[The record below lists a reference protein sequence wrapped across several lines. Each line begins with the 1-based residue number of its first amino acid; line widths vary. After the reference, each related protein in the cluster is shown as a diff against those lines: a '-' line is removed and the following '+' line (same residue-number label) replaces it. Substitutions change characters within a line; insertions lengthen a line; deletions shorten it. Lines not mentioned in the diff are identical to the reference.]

1 MRALQRFRTRFLKII
16 DNSMIYP
23 ACFEEKIGFD
33 LIKEDLKKQA
43 VHPIAKE
50 LASEIQ
56 YSSEYEIIQQQLVK
70 LEEFRQILEFGTPFP
85 EINAFDLRPEYVR
98 ISISGTWIEPENLL
112 RLRQSLLSIRAVL
125 DYFKPKEDV
134 VKYPELSALGQDFSI
149 DFSLF
154 EDLNRIIND
163 KGQIKD
169 TASPELQNIRRQMI
183 KISREADKKMRLILK
198 SAKQEG
204 VAKEDAEMTLRNGRL
219 CIPVPAAL
227 KRKFN
232 GFIHDESASG
242 QTVFMEP
249 TEIFEANNVLRDL
262 SNAERREIIRILTEF
277 TELLRPQIPELLQAE
292 QFLGA
297 MDFIRAKAKLALKH
311 HAIIPV
317 LHPHPVISWQKA
329 FHPLLYLHL
338 KSQHK
343 EVVPLS
349 IDLCENQRILIIS
362 GPNAG
367 GKSVA
372 LKTAGLMQYMLQC
385 GLAVSVAES
394 SEFGLFKDFFIAI
407 GDEQSI
413 DNDLSTYSSHLSNM
427 KILLEQ
433 AQPETLFLID
443 EFGSGTDPDL
453 GGAMAEAILEQLYQS
468 GAYGIITTHFGNLKH
483 FADTHPKIANG
494 AMLFD
499 VLNLQPLF
507 ELKIGKPGSSFT
519 YEIAQ
524 RIGFPENVL
533 NHAKQIGGM
542 AKVDYELKLQEL
554 ENVQTN
560 LEQDRRMLNFTD
572 DRLAELIQEY
582 ENKLSD
588 LKIQKK
594 TVLEQA
600 KIEAQALILKSNQII
615 EQTIREIREAQAD
628 KAKTKII
635 RRKVENLKQELKQD
649 VAVSKHEKELEDAL
663 HKLSKKF
670 SVKEDKPALKK
681 NITLD
686 GKQLGDVLTSKT
698 VQFNPTLDLR
708 GKRVEES
715 LAELALYLDDAV
727 FLGVS
732 SLKIIHGKG
741 NGILRQFIRKALSE
755 RKDIKSFQ
763 DESIQL
769 GGAGV
774 TIVLL

>member
-1 MRALQRFRTRFLKII
+1 
-16 DNSMIYP
+16 MIHP
-23 ACFEEKIGFD
+23 AFFEEKIGFD
-33 LIKEDLKKQA
+33 LIKDHLRKLA

-50 LASEIQ
+50 STDQIQ
-56 YSSEYEIIQQQLVK
+56 CSFIFETIQKQLVE
-70 LEEFRQILEFGTPFP
+70 LEEFRQILAFGTPFP
-85 EINAFDLRPEYVR
+85 EINAFDLRPEYAR
-98 ISISGTWIEPENLL
+98 ISVSGTWIEPEYLL
-112 RLRQSLLSIRAVL
+112 QLRKSLLSLRAIL
-125 DYFKPKEDV
+125 DYFKPKEGV
-134 VKYPELSALGQDFSI
+134 VKYHELSTLGQNLGV

-154 EDLNRIIND
+154 EDLNCIIDD

-169 TASPELQNIRRQMI
+169 TASPELQNIRRQII
-183 KISREADKKMRLILK
+183 KNNREADKKMRLILK

-204 VAKEDAEMTLRNGRL
+204 IAKEDAEMTLRNGRL

-232 GFIHDESASG
+232 GFIHDESATG

-249 TEIFEANNVLRDL
+249 TEIFEVNNLLRDL
-262 SNAERREIIRILTEF
+262 TNAERREIIRILTEF
-277 TELLRPQIPELLQAE
+277 TELLRPQIPGLLQAE
-292 QFLGA
+292 HHLGA
-297 MDFIRAKAKLALKH
+297 MDFIRAKAKLALKFD
-311 HAIIPV
+311 AIVPT
-317 LHPHPVISWQKA
+317 LHPYPMIRWQKA
-329 FHPLLYLHL
+329 FHPLLSLHL
-338 KSQHK
+338 KSQNK
-343 EVVPLS
+343 SVVPLT
-349 IDLCENQRILIIS
+349 IDLLENQRILIIS

-372 LKTAGLMQYMLQC
+372 LKTVGLIQYMLQC
-385 GLAVSVAES
+385 GLAVPVSEN
-394 SEFGLFKDFFIAI
+394 SEFGLFQRFFIDI

-433 AQPETLFLID
+433 ANSQTLFLID

-453 GGAMAEAILEQLYQS
+453 GGAMAEAILEPLYQT

-483 FADTHPKIANG
+483 FADTHPATANG
-494 AMLFD
+494 AMQFD
-499 VLNLQPLF
+499 VPNLQPLF
-507 ELKIGKPGSSFT
+507 ELKTGKPGSSFT

-533 NHAKQIGGM
+533 NHAKQIGGT
-542 AKVDYELKLQEL
+542 AKVDYDLKLQEL
-554 ENVQTN
+554 ENLQTDLDQN
-560 LEQDRRMLNFTD
+560 RRMLGFTD

-582 ENKLSD
+582 ETKLSD

-594 TVLEQA
+594 AVLDQA
-600 KIEAQALILKSNQII
+600 KIEAQTLILKSNQMI

-628 KAKTKII
+628 KDKTRLI
-635 RRKVENLKQELKQD
+635 RRNIEHLKQELKQD
-649 VAVSKHEKELEDAL
+649 TAVSQHEKDLGNAID
-663 HKLSKKF
+663 KLSKKF
-670 SVKEDKPALKK
+670 SVKEDKPSVKK
-681 NITLD
+681 TITLD
-686 GKQLGDVLTSKT
+686 GNQLSDVLTAKT
-698 VQFNPTLDLR
+698 VHFNPTLDLR

-715 LAELALYLDDAV
+715 LAELTLYLDDAV

-741 NGILRQFIRKALSE
+741 NGILRQFVRKALSE
-755 RKDIKSFQ
+755 RKEVKSFQ

-774 TIVLL
+774 TVVAL